1 MFIVTAKFSRRR
13 ATLSAVCL
21 LVLLALSAALLSR
34 GGDPKS
40 GAVKVDSNNARVDYL
55 RSRGWEVESEPV
67 ETLSVSLPDELV
79 EPYLSYNALQLEQGF
94 DLTALCGRTLERY
107 TYAVT
112 NYPDHAGACQADL
125 YICEGA
131 VVAGDIVCTGENGFM
146 AGLEYPAKE

>member
-13 ATLSAVCL
+13 VVLAAVCL
-21 LVLLALSAALLSR
+21 LILIALPLALLS
-34 GGDPKS
+34 GHGKAPD
-40 GAVKVDSNNARVDYL
+40 AVAAGTNDARVDYL

-67 ETLSVSLPDELV
+67 ETLSVPLPDELA

-94 DLTALCGRTLERY
+94 DLSAYCGKTLERY

-125 YICEGA
+125 YICEDV